1 MVKGEGENILILAGW
16 GTDYK
21 VYKNLAESISN
32 YAKVFYFDM
41 PGFGKSDE
49 PKEPWNVDNYIS
61 LVKEFIRQLNIKEL
75 SIIGHSNGGRI
86 CIKMLSD
93 NNLEFKV
100 KKLILIGS
108 AGIVNKKSLKKRLKI
123 ATVKI
128 GKKFLSLPIIKNI
141 FPNTVE
147 KLKNKM
153 GSVDYRNAIWLGYEQ
168 IKKDGYI
175 NTNTIVKIQG
185 TIEHNNAGI
194 KKLPGT
200 ELKNSITGETIY
212 TPPQSEQ
219 EITGYLKNL
228 EDFINNNEDGI
239 DPLIKVCL
247 IHYQFESIHPFYD
260 GNGRTG
266 RILNILYLVLNN
278 LIDSPILYL
287 SKYINKTKQEYY
299 KLFNEVRNNNN
310 FEDWILYILKGIEIT
325 SKETITLI
333 EKIQNEMKTY
343 KEEFRNKLPKIYSK
357 ELLESLFYEV
367 YTKIAYIEKACNVTR
382 ITATSYLNQLEEIGL
397 LESEKIGR
405 EKLYK
410 NTRLIKLL
418 SES

>member
-1 MVKGEGENILILAGW
+1 MI
-16 GTDYK
+16 
-21 VYKNLAESISN
+21 
-32 YAKVFYFDM
+32 FYT
-41 PGFGKSDE
+41 
-49 PKEPWNVDNYIS
+49 Y
-61 LVKEFIRQLNIKEL
+61 L
-75 SIIGHSNGGRI
+75 
-86 CIKMLSD
+86 
-93 NNLEFKV
+93 
-100 KKLILIGS
+100 
-108 AGIVNKKSLKKRLKI
+108 LKI
-123 ATVKI
+123 Y
-128 GKKFLSLPIIKNI
+128 KKYDILYIWR
-141 FPNTVE
+141 E
-147 KLKNKM
+147 KYEIRSGYKEENAKEV
-153 GSVDYRNAIWLGYEQ
+153 VDYRNAIWLGYEQ

-175 NTNTIVKIQG
+175 NTNTIIKIQG
-185 TIEHNNAGI
+185 TIEQ
-194 KKLPGT
+194 
-200 ELKNSITGETIY
+200 ETIY
-212 TPPQSEQ
+212 TPPQNEQ
-219 EITGYLKNL
+219 EIRNYLKNL
-228 EDFINNNEDGI
+228 EDFINNNDDGI

-299 KLFNEVRNNNN
+299 KLFNEVRDNNN

-325 SKETITLI
+325 SKETMELI
-333 EKIQNEMKTY
+333 EKIQNEMKDY

-367 YTKIAYIEKACNVTR
+367 YTKISYIEKACNVTR

-410 NTRLIKLL
+410 NVRLIKLL
-418 SES
+418 SEN